1 MLTATFE
8 WSVRINLTNNL
19 REKIGA
25 ALRSLAYRIDGRL
38 SLAIDIESTP
48 PLSLEQKVECIQFAN
63 RQMKMAVADT
73 VKTAAEER
81 VLDVVMKEKHG
92 TTT

>member
-1 MLTATFE
+1 MLSASFE
-8 WSVRINLTNNL
+8 WSFRINRTKTL

-25 ALRSLAYRIDGRL
+25 ALRSLAWRIDGRL

-48 PLSLEQKVECIQFAN
+48 SLSTEQKVECIQFAT

-73 VKTAAEER
+73 GKTAAEER
-81 VLDVVMKEKHG
+81 LLDVVMKEKHG
-92 TTT
+92 TPT